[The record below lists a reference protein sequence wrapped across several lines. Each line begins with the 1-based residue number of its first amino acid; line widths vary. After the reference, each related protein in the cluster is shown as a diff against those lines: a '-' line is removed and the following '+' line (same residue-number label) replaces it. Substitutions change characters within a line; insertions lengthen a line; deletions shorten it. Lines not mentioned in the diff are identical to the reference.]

1 MVVEAEEAEMYG
13 KYWSRLKKITV
24 IWMLAWTIP
33 AIFLEL
39 PANSLKQI
47 KILNGI
53 PLHWFMAAFVSIVL
67 GISLIFLYAYVME
80 KTDREILGKE

>member
-1 MVVEAEEAEMYG
+1 MVVEKEKVRIYG
-13 KYWSRLKKITV
+13 KYWDRLKKITA

-39 PANSLKQI
+39 PANALKHI

-67 GISLIFLYAYVME
+67 GILLIFLYAYVME
-80 KTDREILGKE
+80 KTDKEILGR